1 MQMNIRIFNVDRS
14 KELIKRISICIQAL
28 KQFFQEI
35 NLEIIR
41 GNAIVT

>member
-1 MQMNIRIFNVDRS
+1 MNRIFNVDRS
-14 KELIKRISICIQAL
+14 KELIKRISICIQAS